1 MRRCNLTP
9 RNMYEECTRARPHH
23 INRRELFSARPP
35 AAARATRFALC
46 GHMTMNATAMSSFM
60 TLRVVPF
67 DARVL
72 LTIFIATIVT
82 LGVFV
87 RQVLPRSLAIIVRVR
102 AMRRAL
108 SMVHNF
114 RRVMARFSGR
124 SRAKAWGEY

>member
-1 MRRCNLTP
+1 
-9 RNMYEECTRARPHH
+9 
-23 INRRELFSARPP
+23 
-35 AAARATRFALC
+35 
-46 GHMTMNATAMSSFM
+46 MTMNATAMSSFM

-87 RQVLPRSLAIIVRVR
+87 RQVLPRFLAIIVRVR

-114 RRVMARFSGR
+114 HRVMARFSGR
-124 SRAKAWGEY
+124 SRANAWGEY

>member
-1 MRRCNLTP
+1 
-9 RNMYEECTRARPHH
+9 
-23 INRRELFSARPP
+23 
-35 AAARATRFALC
+35 
-46 GHMTMNATAMSSFM
+46 MNATAMASWM
-60 TLRVVPF
+60 TRRVVPF

-108 SMVHNF
+108 SVVHDF
-114 RRVMARFSGR
+114 RRAMAQFSGR
-124 SRAKAWGEY
+124 SRANAWDECSNDY